1 MLGEPPA
8 LLRIADISRFRVDAG
23 DRLPSEI
30 HGETRSVEGEAL
42 LIPNEP
48 ASARAIEDAA
58 PMILRVTDSIAG
70 VGEVWLLERLVGN
83 AVAGEPAP
91 SKNRPPGRHRAIRY
105 FNGHAASSRSMS
117 RRIVP
122 TGAAA

>member
-30 HGETRSVEGEAL
+30 HGEIRSVEGEAL

-83 AVAGEPAP
+83 AVAGEQAR
-91 SKNRPPGRHRAIRY
+91 SKNRRLGRHRSFRY
-105 FNGHAASSRSMS
+105 LTSNASSSCSMAS
-117 RRIVP
+117 VIVS
-122 TGAAA
+122 T